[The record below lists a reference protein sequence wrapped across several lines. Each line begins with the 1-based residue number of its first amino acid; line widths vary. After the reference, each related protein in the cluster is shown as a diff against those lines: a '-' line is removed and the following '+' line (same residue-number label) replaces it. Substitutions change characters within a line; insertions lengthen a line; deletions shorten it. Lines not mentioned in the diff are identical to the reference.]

1 MRWTWPGSRPT
12 RPPRSLPW
20 ATWTVA
26 MACCCARRSPT
37 SATPSEEPVVPGRVT
52 HIAVNAYDA
61 GATRAFYEALFEW
74 RFELYYPGFVRTP
87 LPAADEMVAAVQ
99 KRRELLPGIRTNGPE
114 VTIEVDDLRAVL

>member
-1 MRWTWPGSRPT
+1 
-12 RPPRSLPW
+12 
-20 ATWTVA
+20 
-26 MACCCARRSPT
+26 
-37 SATPSEEPVVPGRVT
+37 VPGRVT
-52 HIAVNAYDA
+52 HIAVNADDD

-114 VTIEVDDLRAVL
+114 VTIEVDDLRAVLGRVVGLGGRILMERSTVPGVGDLAFLADPSGNLVGVIQHARD

>member
-1 MRWTWPGSRPT
+1 M
-12 RPPRSLPW
+12 
-20 ATWTVA
+20 
-26 MACCCARRSPT
+26 
-37 SATPSEEPVVPGRVT
+37 PGRVT
-52 HIAVNAYDA
+52 HIAVNADDD

-114 VTIEVDDLRAVL
+114 VTIEVDDLRAVLGRVVGLGGRILMERSTVPGVGDLAFLADPSGNLVGVIQHARD

>member
-1 MRWTWPGSRPT
+1 
-12 RPPRSLPW
+12 
-20 ATWTVA
+20 
-26 MACCCARRSPT
+26 
-37 SATPSEEPVVPGRVT
+37 VPGRVT
-52 HIAVNAYDA
+52 HIAVNADDD

-114 VTIEVDDLRAVL
+114 VTIEVDDLRAVLGRVVGLGGRILMERSTVPGVGDLAFLADPSGNLVGVIQYARD

>member
-1 MRWTWPGSRPT
+1 
-12 RPPRSLPW
+12 
-20 ATWTVA
+20 
-26 MACCCARRSPT
+26 
-37 SATPSEEPVVPGRVT
+37 VPGRVT
-52 HIAVNAYDA
+52 HIAVNADDD

-114 VTIEVDDLRAVL
+114 VTIEVDDLRAVLGRVVGLGGRILMERSTVPGVGDLAFLADPSGTSSV

>member
-1 MRWTWPGSRPT
+1 M
-12 RPPRSLPW
+12 
-20 ATWTVA
+20 
-26 MACCCARRSPT
+26 
-37 SATPSEEPVVPGRVT
+37 PGRVT
-52 HIAVNAYDA
+52 HIAVNADDD

-114 VTIEVDDLRAVL
+114 VTIEVDDLRAVLGRVVGLGGRILMERSTVPGVGDLAFLADPSGNLVGVIQYARN

>member
-1 MRWTWPGSRPT
+1 M
-12 RPPRSLPW
+12 
-20 ATWTVA
+20 
-26 MACCCARRSPT
+26 
-37 SATPSEEPVVPGRVT
+37 PGRVT
-52 HIAVNAYDA
+52 HIAVNADDD

-114 VTIEVDDLRAVL
+114 VTIEVDDLRAVLGRVVGLGGRILMERSTVPGVGDLAFLADPSGNLVGVIQYARD

>member
-1 MRWTWPGSRPT
+1 
-12 RPPRSLPW
+12 
-20 ATWTVA
+20 
-26 MACCCARRSPT
+26 
-37 SATPSEEPVVPGRVT
+37 VPGRVT
-52 HIAVNAYDA
+52 HIAVNADDD

-114 VTIEVDDLRAVL
+114 VTIEVDDLCAVLGRVVGLGGRILMERSTVPGVGDLAFLADPSGNLVGVIQYARD